1 MVLRIHLPGSH
12 SLTNITLT
20 AQIRGP
26 PHCKSTYPT
35 TRRSCTYHSH
45 PSQIY
50 DLNNVPLVTGVSY
63 IKWHLTHSISS
74 EHRGRTPKCPI
85 LDHRVEYDYG
95 KVIPVRIGID
105 KNGSLQECPIE
116 FEILQEF
123 SSSGPVSAG
132 GIASGVPGSSVAA
145 AVVGVAGGGGGT
157 EKIHLGSVRVNL
169 SEYVEESE
177 ALLRSSRRVSFNGSD
192 AGRPG
197 TSATSST
204 RGHSRQRSSLSVG
217 GASTVGGES
226 LLAKSVSSQQSGN
239 TTATGDDP
247 FKQPSTN
254 TTAALPD
261 VEEGVIRRY
270 LLQESRINSTLK
282 VGILMVQVDGERN
295 YVAPPLRTAPVF
307 GGIAGL
313 MASGTEAA
321 ALEPP
326 ADMVPGGAAP
336 GSGGGGGGV
345 AGLLDGVGV
354 VPEATAGGKTRDLYE
369 MQDMYRRSLAASWA
383 SQPGELP
390 ADECIED
397 IFGGGDGFLDS
408 KRGGKQKSNNNNNN
422 KNTTTGDTDEEP
434 VATPGKKGKSDGS
447 SPRGKNNSGG
457 SSKSPA
463 ESGSGDDDLGGTV
476 RPHHL
481 ARLRHHFHRGSGE
494 RVERT
499 TTTAFP
505 AFKDP
510 GTGTGGEGKSGG
522 AGNAEGVS
530 AVHFHS
536 HHHHNPG
543 NPRHRR
549 REEDLEDDDDERP
562 VSRSDSMATT
572 LGGGRGGSERGRDGF
587 KKAREVRE
595 FEVREDMV
603 AWTMGGVA
611 T

>member
-1 MVLRIHLPGSH
+1 MNFLPLVNKARKPKFEVHL
-12 SLTNITLT
+12 T
-20 AQIRGP
+20 
-26 PHCKSTYPT
+26 
-35 TRRSCTYHSH
+35 
-45 PSQIY
+45 IY

-132 GIASGVPGSSVAA
+132 GLVGGSVAA
-145 AVVGVAGGGGGT
+145 ATTVVGGGGGT

-177 ALLRSSRRVSFNGSD
+177 ALLRSSRRVSFTGSD
-192 AGRPG
+192 VGGGGGGRP
-197 TSATSST
+197 ATAST

-217 GASTVGGES
+217 GASTAGGES
-226 LLAKSVSSQQSGN
+226 LLAKSVSSQQSG
-239 TTATGDDP
+239 TTAGDDLG
-247 FKQPSTN
+247 KQPSTN

-313 MASGTEAA
+313 MASGAEAA
-321 ALEPP
+321 ALESP
-326 ADMVPGGAAP
+326 ADMLPGAAP
-336 GSGGGGGGV
+336 GSGAGGGV
-345 AGLLDGVGV
+345 AGLLDGVGA

-397 IFGGGDGFLDS
+397 IFGGGDGFVDS
-408 KRGGKQKSNNNNNN
+408 KRGGKQKSNN
-422 KNTTTGDTDEEP
+422 KNTTGDTDDD
-434 VATPGKKGKSDGS
+434 VVVTPGKKGKSDGS
-447 SPRGKNNSGG
+447 SPRGKNNHGG
-457 SSKSPA
+457 SGKSPA

-510 GTGTGGEGKSGG
+510 GTGTAGGEGKSGG
-522 AGNAEGVS
+522 GAGNADGVS
-530 AVHFHS
+530 AVHFHG

-549 REEDLEDDDDERP
+549 REEDLEEDEDERP
-562 VSRSDSMATT
+562 VSRSDSLATT
-572 LGGGRGGSERGRDGF
+572 LGGGGGGSERGRDGF